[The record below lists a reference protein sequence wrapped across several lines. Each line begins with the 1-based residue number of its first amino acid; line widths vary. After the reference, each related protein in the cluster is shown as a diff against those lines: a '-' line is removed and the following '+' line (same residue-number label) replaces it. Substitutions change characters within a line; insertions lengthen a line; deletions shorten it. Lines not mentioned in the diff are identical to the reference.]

1 MTTAHSTDCRCAN
14 CRALRVARNV
24 DNPPSP
30 GKPLDMGLDPDPE
43 QSERERTQEQI
54 LAIQRDPLGFAI
66 AAKEGDVSNEDIIE
80 SLNQA
85 GFAEQDV
92 LSILTLM
99 AEYMKA
105 TRRRRGFKR
114 ILAGVALGI
123 GGAVVSGI
131 TIYFAANSGFYL
143 VTTGLFLAAA
153 WYVVRGLWEVAT
165 G

>member
-1 MTTAHSTDCRCAN
+1 M
-14 CRALRVARNV
+14 
-24 DNPPSP
+24 
-30 GKPLDMGLDPDPE
+30 
-43 QSERERTQEQI
+43 
-54 LAIQRDPLGFAI
+54 AIQRDPLGFAI
-66 AAKEGDVSNEDIIE
+66 AAKEGDVSNEDITE

-92 LSILTLM
+92 LSILTHM

-114 ILAGVALGI
+114 ILTGTALGI

-131 TIYFAANSGFYL
+131 TIYFAANSGFYF

-153 WYVVRGLWEVAT
+153 WYVVRGLWEVVT